1 LELLAVW
8 SLPTKMKVDWA
19 EKYAS
24 DRDLKGRIAGVRAK
38 SRPGSTTKTP
48 AIQKVLNYVFGE
60 FEKRKLL

>member
-1 LELLAVW
+1 
-8 SLPTKMKVDWA
+8 MKVDWA